1 MNVVKY
7 NTLEID
13 LYDDYD
19 YIKSRFSP
27 DSEIMF
33 SYECAKEF
41 AKMLRKIEH
50 INLRDLP
57 IFCAGFRQQTSF
69 GFHGWSDKVRIAYEQ
84 KHSFGNPIMFAYI
97 MAHEIR
103 HYVQFKNKMLNI
115 SGSQYIFCEKTNV
128 KFNPYY
134 DVVKGLDFYTSLP
147 WEADANYY
155 AAQLVDVDSGEFV
168 NMYNDD
174 DFFAISRKN
183 RQKYY
188 DF

>member
-1 MNVVKY
+1 
-7 NTLEID
+7 
-13 LYDDYD
+13 
-19 YIKSRFSP
+19 
-27 DSEIMF
+27 
-33 SYECAKEF
+33 
-41 AKMLRKIEH
+41 
-50 INLRDLP
+50 
-57 IFCAGFRQQTSF
+57 
-69 GFHGWSDKVRIAYEQ
+69 
-84 KHSFGNPIMFAYI
+84 MFAYI